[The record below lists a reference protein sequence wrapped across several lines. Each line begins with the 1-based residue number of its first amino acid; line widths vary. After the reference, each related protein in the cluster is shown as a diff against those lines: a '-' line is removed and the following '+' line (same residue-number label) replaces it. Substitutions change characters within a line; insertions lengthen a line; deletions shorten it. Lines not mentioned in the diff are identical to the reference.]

1 MEHTLS
7 YSSIYTYFLS
17 LILFLNLKLSLLTQQ
32 RQDYL
37 YGEMLKLEQQFDN
50 IQVSRYRLSTI
61 WGGASLLTILLH
73 CMEQVLLIKSWKWD
87 FVINLSESDYPIK
100 YVYCLS
106 VDLWFGVCCFRVCY
120 CHLLYYDV
128 LLYISVVLCLQKFK
142 ILQLLKC
149 FFFLFK

>member
-1 MEHTLS
+1 M
-7 YSSIYTYFLS
+7 TYNGL
-17 LILFLNLKLSLLTQQ
+17 LIIPQQ

-37 YGEMLKLEQQFDN
+37 FGEMLKLEQQFDN

-100 YVYCLS
+100 YVRS
-106 VDLWFGVCCFRVCY
+106 PVFN
-120 CHLLYYDV
+120 
-128 LLYISVVLCLQKFK
+128 
-142 ILQLLKC
+142 
-149 FFFLFK
+149 FFFMSF